1 MATVCNT
8 AVTRLYGASLLSL
21 KSQGEIDVPLSI
33 YDASV
38 ERIYRFV
45 GTGQS

>member
-8 AVTRLYGASLLSL
+8 AVIRLYGASRLSL
-21 KSQGEIDVPLSI
+21 KSQEEIDVPLSI

-38 ERIYRFV
+38 ERKYRFV
-45 GTGQS
+45 GPGQS